1 MQLKDGI
8 GILALGNLLRRDEG
22 IGVHILHALRAQIS
36 EDVEMMDGGTSGLEL
51 LSFLES
57 KKRLII
63 LDAVNAGGSP
73 GEVIEWGTEEVPMYA
88 TGKLS
93 MHQMSFAEVLYWA
106 HLTGGLPDEIV
117 VIGIQPDSMEW
128 GTELTEKAAAGI
140 PAAVN
145 KVLSCLERW
154 RFTAEE
160 SDQDSAQPGERPYGQ
175 GHKDHL
181 GADITGTGAAV

>member
-1 MQLKDGI
+1 MQLNDEI

-22 IGVHILHALRAQIS
+22 IGVHILQALQGQIP
-36 EDVEMMDGGTSGLEL
+36 EQVEIMDGGTSGLEL
-51 LSFLES
+51 LGFLES

-63 LDAVNAGGSP
+63 LDAVNAGVDP
-73 GEVIEWGTEEVPMYA
+73 GEVIEWGKDEVPMYT
-88 TGKLS
+88 TGKIS

-128 GTELTEKAAAGI
+128 GIDPTKKAAEGI
-140 PAAVN
+140 PTAVS

-154 RFTAEE
+154 QEVPPHE
-160 SDQDSAQPGERPYGQ
+160 
-175 GHKDHL
+175 
-181 GADITGTGAAV
+181 GTLRA